1 MKYVALAVCLIIMLL
16 LLVACIILYFVRK
29 LLIARKKRG
38 KASIQIDLLK
48 TNQTA
53 LRNLLDRIA
62 TQEEKTRSVI
72 NALPDIICVISPT
85 GKIMQ
90 TNTAFDEEF
99 PFSQKE
105 LEKGVYTWDIFTE
118 LSSDFFRVT
127 DDVTDIDTMAQKRF
141 GEMISVTLRV
151 RDLRSKNAETSS
163 QSNEKFSGNLGGTT
177 SIQMPELEEAYVIIA
192 KHNNANAAVVEINR
206 QEQIQ
211 KHEFEK
217 KFRDKQF
224 KEDLK
229 RYCEKHQ
236 NVENV
241 LFLEQVREYKKAQFG
256 ARVDMKSA
264 IFEKFIKP
272 NAPMQLNLANEVV
285 VEESL
290 KINKSIGDLSVF
302 KNVEEIVLKTLSSDI
317 YPRYLRDQRKSSL
330 ATEDQVDIVTND
342 SSKM

>member
-16 LLVACIILYFVRK
+16 LLVGCIILYFVRK
-29 LLIARKKRG
+29 LLIAKKKRG
-38 KASIQIDLLK
+38 QASIQIDLLK

-163 QSNEKFSGNLGGTT
+163 QSN
-177 SIQMPELEEAYVIIA
+177 
-192 KHNNANAAVVEINR
+192 
-206 QEQIQ
+206 
-211 KHEFEK
+211 
-217 KFRDKQF
+217 
-224 KEDLK
+224 
-229 RYCEKHQ
+229 
-236 NVENV
+236 
-241 LFLEQVREYKKAQFG
+241 
-256 ARVDMKSA
+256 
-264 IFEKFIKP
+264 
-272 NAPMQLNLANEVV
+272 
-285 VEESL
+285 
-290 KINKSIGDLSVF
+290 
-302 KNVEEIVLKTLSSDI
+302 
-317 YPRYLRDQRKSSL
+317 
-330 ATEDQVDIVTND
+330 
-342 SSKM
+342 